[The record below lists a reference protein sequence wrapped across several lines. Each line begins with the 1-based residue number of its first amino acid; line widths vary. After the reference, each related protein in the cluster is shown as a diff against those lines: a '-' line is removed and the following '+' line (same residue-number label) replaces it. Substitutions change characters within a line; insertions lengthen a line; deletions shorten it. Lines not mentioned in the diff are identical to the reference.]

1 MHRLLTAILSSRSGS
16 DAVPLAA
23 RLVAGLV
30 FVAFSMG
37 KFFRHDAE
45 SSAFEDYGVPFAD
58 VTTYLVGLVELGGG
72 LMLVLGLGTRL
83 AALALTCNMAVAI
96 STAGRIE
103 GGPIHLILAPALL
116 ATMLLLLWLGPGRR
130 SLDARLLDEITG
142 SDPVRSP

>member
-1 MHRLLTAILSSRSGS
+1 MRAILSSRPAS

-23 RLVAGLV
+23 RLVAGTI
-30 FVAFSMG
+30 FIAFSFG

-45 SSAFEDYGVPFAD
+45 AGAFEDYGVPFPE

-83 AALALTCNMAVAI
+83 AALALACNMAVAI

-103 GGPIHLILAPALL
+103 GGPVHLILAPALL
-116 ATMLLLLWLGPGRR
+116 ATMLLLLWLGAGRR
-130 SLDARLLDEITG
+130 SLDARMLGRLG
-142 SDPVRSP
+142 ASPSA